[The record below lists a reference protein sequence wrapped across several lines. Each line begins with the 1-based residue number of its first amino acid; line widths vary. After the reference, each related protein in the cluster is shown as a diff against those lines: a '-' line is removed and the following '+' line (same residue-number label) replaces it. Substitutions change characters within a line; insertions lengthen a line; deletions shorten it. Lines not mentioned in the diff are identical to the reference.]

1 MSNNN
6 LDKNIKSKLL
16 EYQIEH
22 TNNLIRILTNN
33 NTCLDAS
40 DTGTGKTYSAVAV
53 CAHLQLIPIIVC
65 PKSIIS
71 NWRRICIDFNVK
83 KF

>member
-6 LDKNIKSKLL
+6 LDKSIKSKLL

-33 NTCLDAS
+33 NT
-40 DTGTGKTYSAVAV
+40 
-53 CAHLQLIPIIVC
+53 
-65 PKSIIS
+65 
-71 NWRRICIDFNVK
+71 
-83 KF
+83 